1 MAKNKMRTVKEFTE
15 MLEQDPEYIKM
26 REKKKQ
32 EMLKRR
38 TLLEAECLLFVTEC
52 SRFGYH
58 IKTTWDLIG
67 EKNLNPELVSIM
79 VKFLSESNYSDKFR
93 EGIARS
99 LSVPE
104 SAPYFKDFFNLFLKE
119 KKEGSP
125 IRWSIACALS
135 NAARKQDE
143 LDVIENLIFDE
154 KVGVDRSAFLGA
166 IKRMKGEQRERTL
179 AFAREDPQLKINL
192 HLYRLG
198 QRKSDNY

>member
-1 MAKNKMRTVKEFTE
+1 MAKKKMRTVKEFTE

-38 TLLEAECLLFVTEC
+38 ALLEAECLPFVTEC

-58 IKTTWDLIG
+58 IKTTWDLMR
-67 EKNLNPELVSIM
+67 EKNINPELVPIM
-79 VKFLSESNYSDKFR
+79 IKFLSEPNYTEKFR

-99 LSVPE
+99 LTVPE
-104 SAPYFKDFFNLFLKE
+104 STPYFKEFFNLFMKE

-125 IRWSIACALS
+125 IRWSIACVLS
-135 NAARKQDE
+135 HSARKQDE

-166 IKRMKGEQRERTL
+166 IKRMKGEQHERTL
-179 AFAREDPQLKINL
+179 AFARNDPQLKINL
-192 HLYRLG
+192 HIYRLRG
-198 QRKSDNY
+198 RKSD